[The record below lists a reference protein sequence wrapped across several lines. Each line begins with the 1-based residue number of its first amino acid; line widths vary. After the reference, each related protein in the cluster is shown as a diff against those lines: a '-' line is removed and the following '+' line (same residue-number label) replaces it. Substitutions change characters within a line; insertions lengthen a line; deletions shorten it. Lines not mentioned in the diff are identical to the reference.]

1 MKNKAKYKTEW
12 DLSYIYNDN
21 VEAQVKKDNAVV
33 ESSYK
38 IFASKYQKNKSYL
51 KNSDVLKRALE
62 EYEKLL
68 YSVHSSRPYM
78 YFAYRKNLDSQDNE
92 AVAELAKLTDFHAK
106 LANQIKFFPLEIGK
120 IPKRTQKKFLK
131 DNELLPFKYLLQKI
145 FENAKYRLSE
155 NEEKIM
161 TLKKT
166 PAQGM
171 WISGFSRLLNKQM
184 VSFKGKN
191 MPVSKATGLMSSL
204 NTKERRILHD
214 NIMVIYESIAD
225 FAESEI
231 NAIVTDKKI
240 NDKLRG
246 YNRPYE
252 ATVLEYENDL
262 KTIENLLAA
271 INNNMHIAHRFYK
284 LKAKMLGQKKLF
296 YADRNA
302 KLGQVKT
309 KIPLE
314 SAIKQTIKSFNSADS
329 FFGNFVKEM
338 FEKGLVDA
346 YPKKGKVGGAFCSS
360 AFRLPTYVLLNH
372 VSDFKSLT
380 TLAHEMGHALHTE
393 FSKKQRP
400 FYEDYTIA
408 TAEVASTFFENLVFE
423 NALEKVS
430 REEKIILLHDKIS
443 DDISTVFRQIACFNF
458 ENELHQ
464 SIRKEGFLPKEK
476 IAELMNKH
484 MQKYLGPVFDLKPRD
499 GYFFVH
505 WSHIRRFFYVYS
517 YAFGN
522 LISTTL
528 YQRYKKDKSKIKDVI
543 KFLSAGSSD
552 SPENIFRSIGI
563 NPDKKFFEKGLEK
576 IKEDIKKL
584 EQLWRSTAHS

>member
-1 MKNKAKYKTEW
+1 MKSKAKYKTEW
-12 DLSYIYNDN
+12 DLSHIYNGN
-21 VEAQVKKDNAVV
+21 VKAKVKKDNTAV
-33 ESSYK
+33 ERGYK
-38 IFASKYQKNKSYL
+38 IFASKYGKNKNYL
-51 KNSDVLKRALE
+51 KNPIVLKRALE
-62 EYEKLL
+62 EYEELL
-68 YSVHSSRPYM
+68 YTLASSRPYM
-78 YFAYRKNLDSQDNE
+78 YYAYRKNLDSQDNE

-120 IPKRTQKKFLK
+120 IPKKTQKKFLK
-131 DNELLPFKYLLQKI
+131 DNKLSSFKYLLQKI

-155 NEEKIM
+155 SEEKIM
-161 TLKKT
+161 TLKET

-184 VSFKGKN
+184 MSFKGKN
-191 MPVSKATGLMSSL
+191 IPVSKAIGLMPSL
-204 NTKERRILHD
+204 NIKDRRVLHD
-214 NIMVIYESIAD
+214 SIMAIFENIAD

-240 NDKLRG
+240 NDELRG
-246 YNRPYE
+246 YKRPYE

-262 KTIENLLAA
+262 KTVENLLEAV
-271 INNNMHIAHRFYK
+271 NNNMRIAHRFYK
-284 LKAKMLGQKKLF
+284 LKAKMLGQKKLC

-302 KLGQVKT
+302 KLGEVKT

-314 SAIKQTIKSFNSADS
+314 RAIKRTIESFNSADPM
-329 FFGNFVKEM
+329 FGNFVREM
-338 FEKGLVDA
+338 FEKGLVDVF
-346 YPKKGKVGGAFCSS
+346 PKKGKTGGAFCSH
-360 AFRLPTYVLLNH
+360 AFGLPTYVLLNH
-372 VSDFKSLT
+372 AGDFRSLA

-423 NALEKVS
+423 SALENVS

-443 DDISTVFRQIACFNF
+443 DDISTIFRQIACFNF

-464 SIRKEGFLPKEK
+464 FIRKEGFLPKEK
-476 IAELMNKH
+476 IVELMNKH
-484 MQKYLGPVFDLKPRD
+484 MQKYLGPVFDLKSKD

-522 LISTTL
+522 IISSAL
-528 YQRYKKDKSKIKDVI
+528 YQSYKEDKTKIKDVV

-552 SPENIFRSIGI
+552 SPENIFRGIGI

-576 IKEDIKKL
+576 VEKDISEL
-584 EQLWRSTAHS
+584 ERLWRLTTRA